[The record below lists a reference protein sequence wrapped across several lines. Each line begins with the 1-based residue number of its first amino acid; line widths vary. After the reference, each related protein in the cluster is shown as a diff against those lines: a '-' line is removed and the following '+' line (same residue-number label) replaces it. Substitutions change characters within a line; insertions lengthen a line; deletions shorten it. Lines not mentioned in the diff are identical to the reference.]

1 MDGRTKNMAIF
12 GGGAKVPKTPT
23 ITPDTGVAEG
33 ELKAAE
39 ERARLRRLSFGNQAV
54 KNSRS
59 SLSDDTKDVARA
71 GLLGE

>member
-1 MDGRTKNMAIF
+1 MAVF
-12 GGGAKVPKTPT
+12 GGSPKPEKPPT

-39 ERARLRRLSFGNQAV
+39 ERARLRRLSFGNQAT